1 MTSSMQ
7 RWFLSPDRLPCQ
19 IAETSP
25 ATLKAALPPLAV
37 ERFDV
42 VATVAVRDVKS
53 MVVARRIRVG
63 GDVVHMVVEDLVRV
77 RAAP

>member
-1 MTSSMQ
+1 M
-7 RWFLSPDRLPCQ
+7 
-19 IAETSP
+19 
-25 ATLKAALPPLAV
+25 KAALLPLAV